1 MTIREVTLVERE
13 NFPYGAIGLVEVT
26 YRDGSTAIG
35 TASVVGRND
44 VLTAAHVIY
53 DPDRGGWAESLDFYF
68 GADYNSRLGYFE
80 DYGYRLTSGFR
91 WEAKA
96 GIQGTFSDAD
106 NSTVLS
112 SESQHDV
119 ALIGLSVEIGAQT
132 GWLGLDAGRD
142 FSQTLNMAGYPSG
155 STGLMTERVSVTPS
169 SRWGIYEGVSKMGP
183 GSSGGPLFTDDD
195 YVIGVMS
202 GGIPG
207 GYAVWADLGFSWSW
221 MRPFI
226 DENDSLLG
234 SGLTQ
239 RDPTYKLTAHSPIIN
254 EGDTAR
260 FTLTTTN
267 VEALTSLTYRITGV
281 QAADIEFGRLSGTV
295 MVGLDGN
302 ATVSVVT
309 RRDLLT
315 EGDEIL
321 TLSIETSSAS
331 TLIKDTSQAGQEF
344 QRTKVFMSNQ
354 AFTAVDPNLQLFG
367 SEGANDRVILQRT
380 AIGASLDQKIEQVS
394 LSGVSSDYRFKQ
406 AGNTLQVYLE
416 DASTLL
422 FSKPLQ
428 SDSDGSQLLFSNGV
442 FDAQLS
448 LVGVM
453 TIGGETVSAT
463 TVGTVLLA

>member
-1 MTIREVTLVERE
+1 
-13 NFPYGAIGLVEVT
+13 
-26 YRDGSTAIG
+26 
-35 TASVVGRND
+35 
-44 VLTAAHVIY
+44 
-53 DPDRGGWAESLDFYF
+53 
-68 GADYNSRLGYFE
+68 
-80 DYGYRLTSGFR
+80 
-91 WEAKA
+91 
-96 GIQGTFSDAD
+96 
-106 NSTVLS
+106 
-112 SESQHDV
+112 
-119 ALIGLSVEIGAQT
+119 
-132 GWLGLDAGRD
+132 
-142 FSQTLNMAGYPSG
+142 
-155 STGLMTERVSVTPS
+155 
-169 SRWGIYEGVSKMGP
+169 
-183 GSSGGPLFTDDD
+183 
-195 YVIGVMS
+195 
-202 GGIPG
+202 
-207 GYAVWADLGFSWSW
+207 
-221 MRPFI
+221 
-226 DENDSLLG
+226 
-234 SGLTQ
+234 
-239 RDPTYKLTAHSPIIN
+239 
-254 EGDTAR
+254 
-260 FTLTTTN
+260 
-267 VEALTSLTYRITGV
+267 
-281 QAADIEFGRLSGTV
+281 